1 MDVITSRN
9 CPRPA
14 DLVEGTTVCIIRE
27 GIHAETVADEDGTVS
42 IEHVCTEYRLT
53 PAEYAMLKKG
63 SCSYWTPS
71 LHAVYRRELHRR
83 TDDLYVLAQRMVRD
97 GADKTAW
104 EDYMKALDDWN
115 RAVSAMATGFSTA
128 EPPLP
133 AQPGR

>member
-1 MDVITSRN
+1 
-9 CPRPA
+9 
-14 DLVEGTTVCIIRE
+14 
-27 GIHAETVADEDGTVS
+27 
-42 IEHVCTEYRLT
+42 
-53 PAEYAMLKKG
+53 MLKKG